1 MFTKVWRCVIWV
13 TRTFCVPYFL
23 VLNFRA
29 CGVSRAW
36 LALHAR
42 GWHYTRV
49 VGITRAWLALHARG
63 WHYTCVVG
71 TTRAW
76 LTLHARGWHYTC
88 VVGIQRLG
96 LVSHFNTFVNNAFY
110 SHLFFSPHTRAKKK
124 PRTLYLKQLKVIIF
138 SKISVRN
145 KRT

>member
-1 MFTKVWRCVIWV
+1 MRDMSHACILCALFLGIQFSCLWCFTRVVG
-13 TRTFCVPYFL
+13 TP
-23 VLNFRA
+23 
-29 CGVSRAW
+29 RAW

-42 GWHYTRV
+42 GWHYTR
-49 VGITRAWLALHARG
+49 
-63 WHYTCVVG
+63 VVG

-110 SHLFFSPHTRAKKK
+110 SHLFFPPHTRAKKK